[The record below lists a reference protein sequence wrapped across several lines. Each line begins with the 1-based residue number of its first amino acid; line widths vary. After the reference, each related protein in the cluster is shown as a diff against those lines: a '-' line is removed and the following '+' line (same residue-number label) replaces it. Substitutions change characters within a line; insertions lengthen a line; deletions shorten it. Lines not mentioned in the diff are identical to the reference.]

1 LRPRGSYTDQAI
13 ELNLGESFKRIDRT
27 RRMIVASS
35 LREYGNSD
43 LTLAVGARGRSLS
56 VPGETL
62 PWVFQMRTLDN
73 ARVLRQVLNSSSIV
87 LI

>member
-1 LRPRGSYTDQAI
+1 
-13 ELNLGESFKRIDRT
+13 
-27 RRMIVASS
+27 VANS
-35 LREYGNSD
+35 LREYENDD

-62 PWVFQMRTLDN
+62 PRVFQMRTLDD

-87 LI
+87 LV

>member
-1 LRPRGSYTDQAI
+1 MI

-27 RRMIVASS
+27 RRMIVANS
-35 LREYGNSD
+35 LREYGNDD

-62 PWVFQMRTLDN
+62 PGVSQMRTLDD

-87 LI
+87 LV